1 MHLGL
6 VELSS
11 QSGDL
16 FRGAPV
22 RPEKDRRDRLTRI
35 VKTDKAVPE
44 TGETDRRD
52 ID

>member
-1 MHLGL
+1 MHLVL
-6 VELSS
+6 IELTS
-11 QSGDL
+11 QSDNL
-16 FRGAPV
+16 VRGAPV

-35 VKTDKAVPE
+35 VETDKAMPE